1 MLRVDSLTKRFTAKD
16 GSEVTALQNMSIDFD
31 PAETTVILG
40 PSGSGK
46 STLLRTLNL
55 LETPDSGMLSVSDC
69 TVDFSKKLTKDDK
82 RTVRSHSAMV
92 FQDFQLFAHLTV
104 LENVTLGPIKA
115 RVMAKKDACALGR
128 ELIATVGLSGREDA
142 YPYQLSGGQKQR
154 VAIAR
159 ALAME
164 PEFLLCDEPTSAL
177 DPELASEVRTV
188 LQRVAEGN
196 TAIVLVTHDM
206 GFARKIADRII
217 FMQDGVIGFDGCAT
231 EFFSTDQERIVKFRQ
246 VFDA

>member
-31 PAETTVILG
+31 PDETTVILG

-55 LETPDSGMLSVSDC
+55 LETPDSGTLSVSDC

-115 RVMAKKDACALGR
+115 RGMAKRCVC
-128 ELIATVGLSGREDA
+128 VGA
-142 YPYQLSGGQKQR
+142 
-154 VAIAR
+154 
-159 ALAME
+159 
-164 PEFLLCDEPTSAL
+164 
-177 DPELASEVRTV
+177 
-188 LQRVAEGN
+188 
-196 TAIVLVTHDM
+196 
-206 GFARKIADRII
+206 
-217 FMQDGVIGFDGCAT
+217 
-231 EFFSTDQERIVKFRQ
+231 
-246 VFDA
+246 